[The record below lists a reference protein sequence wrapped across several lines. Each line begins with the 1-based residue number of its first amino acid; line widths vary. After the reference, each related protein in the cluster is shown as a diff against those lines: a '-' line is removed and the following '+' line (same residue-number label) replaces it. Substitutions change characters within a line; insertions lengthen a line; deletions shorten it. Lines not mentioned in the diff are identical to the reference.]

1 MSSYEDQ
8 DHKRRQ
14 CVEKQR
20 HYSAN
25 KGPYSQGNG
34 LPSGHTWLWDLD
46 YKEGRTPKNWCLQTV
61 VLKKFAE
68 SPLDSKEI
76 KPVNLKGDQAWIFT
90 GRTDAEVEAPIFWL
104 SDANWWLFGK
114 LSDAGKDRGQKE
126 KRASEDEKAGL
137 QHWCNQHE
145 LSQTPGDGE
154 GYGGLACCSPWG
166 HKEGTQLDNWI
177 AITITRIKLDMT
189 YIYRASLVAQMVKE
203 SDLGLTPG
211 LQRAPRGEHGN
222 PFPYSCLE
230 NPHGQRSLVGYS
242 PCGCKES
249 DITEWLSTH
258 TQFTINSTQ
267 DSSDFDCVNHNKL
280 EIS

>member
-8 DHKRRQ
+8 DHKCRQ

-20 HYSAN
+20 HYSAD
-25 KGPYSQGNG
+25 KGPYNQGNG
-34 LPSGHTWLWDLD
+34 LPSGHTWTVKKAEHQRIDAFKLWCWRRFL
-46 YKEGRTPKNWCLQTV
+46 RVPWTV
-61 VLKKFAE
+61 RRSNQSILR
-68 SPLDSKEI
+68 EI
-76 KPVNLKGDQAWIFT
+76 KPEYLLE

-104 SDANWWLFGK
+104 SDANWRLFGK
-114 LSDAGKDRGQKE
+114 VSDAGKDRGQKE
-126 KRASEDEKAGL
+126 KRASEDEKVGL

-145 LSQTPGDGE
+145 LRQTPGDGE
-154 GYGGLACCSPWG
+154 GYGVLACCSPRG
-166 HKEGTQLDNWI
+166 HKDRTQLDNWI

-211 LQRAPRGEHGN
+211 LRRAPRGEHGN

-249 DITEWLSTH
+249 DITEWLSIH
-258 TQFTINSTQ
+258 TQFTINSKQ
-267 DSSDFDCVNHNKL
+267 ESSDFDCVNHNKL
-280 EIS
+280 ENS